1 MFRLIPQGSWVITN
15 AENKVKAYRR
25 LKMSSPGQGKGN
37 KRKSKGR
44 GGTGR
49 GRGRQQLPS
58 TTPGRSQDAAKLPD
72 EKSADEGQL
81 AGASC
86 ISSNSATPTSF
97 SDSKA
102 QSEDKSGRESRS
114 KTDSSFKASSTPTA
128 PVKTK
133 ETTSPVEH
141 RETLQKSS
149 RPSPKTNEPGKSMQ
163 QPCSVKAIK
172 AGKSPSSSPSSS
184 SSASRGKLILIDLVT
199 VFDAILTSRQNGE
212 KLQCLY
218 ENLMSNNFHKTAVL
232 KKISIVN

>member
-1 MFRLIPQGSWVITN
+1 MTN
-15 AENKVKAYRR
+15 AENKFKAYRR

-72 EKSADEGQL
+72 EKSANEGQL

-86 ISSNSATPTSF
+86 LSSNSATPASF

-102 QSEDKSGRESRS
+102 QSEDKSGREGRS
-114 KTDSSFKASSTPTA
+114 KADSSFKASSTPTA

-163 QPCSVKAIK
+163 QPCSVKASK

-184 SSASRGKLILIDLVT
+184 SSASGGKLITL
-199 VFDAILTSRQNGE
+199 SRF
-212 KLQCLY
+212 
-218 ENLMSNNFHKTAVL
+218 STP
-232 KKISIVN
+232 S

>member
-1 MFRLIPQGSWVITN
+1 MFRLISQGSWIITN
-15 AENKVKAYRR
+15 AENKFKAYRR

-102 QSEDKSGRESRS
+102 QSEDKSGREGRS
-114 KTDSSFKASSTPTA
+114 KADSSFKASSTPTA

-133 ETTSPVEH
+133 ETTSPVKH

-163 QPCSVKAIK
+163 QPCSVKASK

-184 SSASRGKLILIDLVT
+184 SPASRGKLILIHLVT
-199 VFDAILTSRQNGE
+199 VFDAILTSVG
-212 KLQCLY
+212 
-218 ENLMSNNFHKTAVL
+218 KTVRND
-232 KKISIVN
+232 SVCMRN

>member
-1 MFRLIPQGSWVITN
+1 MFRLIPQGSWITTN
-15 AENKVKAYRR
+15 AENKFKAYRR

-86 ISSNSATPTSF
+86 ISSNSASF

-102 QSEDKSGRESRS
+102 QSEDKRGRESRS

-163 QPCSVKAIK
+163 QPCSVKASK

-184 SSASRGKLILIDLVT
+184 SSASGGKLITLSL
-199 VFDAILTSRQNGE
+199 DAILTSSQKCE

-232 KKISIVN
+232 KKISIAN

>member
-1 MFRLIPQGSWVITN
+1 MFRLIPQGSWIITN
-15 AENKVKAYRR
+15 AENKFKAYRR

-49 GRGRQQLPS
+49 GRGRQLPS

-86 ISSNSATPTSF
+86 ISSNSATPASF
-97 SDSKA
+97 SDAKA
-102 QSEDKSGRESRS
+102 QSEDKRGRESRS

-149 RPSPKTNEPGKSMQ
+149 RPSPKTNERGKSMQ
-163 QPCSVKAIK
+163 QPCSVKASK
-172 AGKSPSSSPSSS
+172 SGKSPSSSPSSS
-184 SSASRGKLILIDLVT
+184 SPASRGKLILIDLVT

-212 KLQCLY
+212 K
-218 ENLMSNNFHKTAVL
+218 
-232 KKISIVN
+232 

>member
-1 MFRLIPQGSWVITN
+1 MFRLIPQGSWIITN
-15 AENKVKAYRR
+15 AENKFKAYRR

-58 TTPGRSQDAAKLPD
+58 TTPGRSQDATKLPD

-86 ISSNSATPTSF
+86 ISSNSATPASF

-102 QSEDKSGRESRS
+102 QSEDKSGREGRS
-114 KTDSSFKASSTPTA
+114 KADSSFKASSTPSA

-141 RETLQKSS
+141 RETSLQKSS

-163 QPCSVKAIK
+163 QPCSVKASK

-184 SSASRGKLILIDLVT
+184 SSASGGKLITL
-199 VFDAILTSRQNGE
+199 SRF
-212 KLQCLY
+212 
-218 ENLMSNNFHKTAVL
+218 STP
-232 KKISIVN
+232 S

>member
-1 MFRLIPQGSWVITN
+1 
-15 AENKVKAYRR
+15 
-25 LKMSSPGQGKGN
+25 MSSPGQGKGN

-49 GRGRQQLPS
+49 GRGRQELPS
-58 TTPGRSQDAAKLPD
+58 TTPGRSQDAAKLPH
-72 EKSADEGQL
+72 EKSADEGKL

-86 ISSNSATPTSF
+86 ISSNAATPASF
-97 SDSKA
+97 LDSNA
-102 QSEDKSGRESRS
+102 QSEDKSGRESR
-114 KTDSSFKASSTPTA
+114 ASSTPTA

-133 ETTSPVEH
+133 DTTSPVEH

-163 QPCSVKAIK
+163 QPCSVKASK

-232 KKISIVN
+232 KKI

>member
-1 MFRLIPQGSWVITN
+1 MFRLIPQGSWIITN

-86 ISSNSATPTSF
+86 ISSNSASF

-102 QSEDKSGRESRS
+102 QSEDKRGRESRS

-141 RETLQKSS
+141 RETPQKSS

-163 QPCSVKAIK
+163 QPCSVKASK

-184 SSASRGKLILIDLVT
+184 SPASRGKLILIDLVT

-212 KLQCLY
+212 K
-218 ENLMSNNFHKTAVL
+218 
-232 KKISIVN
+232 